1 MHPSFYLARCATLTR
16 CARPVLAALGLTV
29 AAVTAHAAAPQDL
42 RAGADAEVVERL
54 PERVGAAPATPQAAA
69 TAARRWITLS
79 RDMAD
84 PRYLGRAQAALA
96 PWWGQ
101 PGAPAELLVLQA
113 TVEQARH
120 EFTAARATLERA
132 LQANPAQVQGWLTLA
147 TLERV
152 AARYPAAENACRNVA
167 RHGATMYAAA
177 CTLETRSLQGQHDA
191 ARSGLTALAQQLGA
205 APAQRAWVLSL
216 LAESEERAGRDD
228 AAEAAYRRSLADVA
242 DGYTALA
249 YADHLL
255 RRGRASAVLDV
266 LRGQPASDA
275 VLLRRAYALR
285 LLGDDAWRPVA
296 AEVQERFAAIAQ
308 RGEGLDAHAR
318 ERALMALWLDARP
331 DVAWQAARTN
341 LTLQKEPL
349 DWWLALQASEQSRDT
364 AAHRAVVQAL
374 AQTGL
379 QDARLARWQPQA
391 ATKTSAQEGQ

>member
-69 TAARRWITLS
+69 TTARRWITLS

-391 ATKTSAQEGQ
+391 ATKTSAQGGQ

>member
-54 PERVGAAPATPQAAA
+54 PERVGVAPATPQAAA

-177 CTLETRSLQGQHDA
+177 CTLETRSLQGQNDA

-391 ATKTSAQEGQ
+391 ATKTSAQGGQ

>member
-101 PGAPAELLVLQA
+101 PAAPAELLVLQA

>member
-167 RHGATMYAAA
+167 RHGAAMYAAA

-391 ATKTSAQEGQ
+391 ATKTSAQGGQ

>member
-29 AAVTAHAAAPQDL
+29 AAVTAHAAAPHDL

-391 ATKTSAQEGQ
+391 AAKTSAQGGQ

>member
-120 EFTAARATLERA
+120 EFTAARATLEAGAAGQPGPGAGLAHAGHAGTCGR
-132 LQANPAQVQGWLTLA
+132 TLS
-147 TLERV
+147 R
-152 AARYPAAENACRNVA
+152 CRK
-167 RHGATMYAAA
+167 RLSQCGPPRRGRCMPPA

-296 AEVQERFAAIAQ
+296 AEVQERFCC
-308 RGEGLDAHAR
+308 HC
-318 ERALMALWLDARP
+318 
-331 DVAWQAARTN
+331 AARRGAGR
-341 LTLQKEPL
+341 P
-349 DWWLALQASEQSRDT
+349 R
-364 AAHRAVVQAL
+364 
-374 AQTGL
+374 
-379 QDARLARWQPQA
+379 P
-391 ATKTSAQEGQ
+391 

>member
-29 AAVTAHAAAPQDL
+29 AAVTAHAAAPHDL

>member
-205 APAQRAWVLSL
+205 APTQRAWVLSL

-391 ATKTSAQEGQ
+391 ATKTSAQGGQ

>member
-391 ATKTSAQEGQ
+391 ATKTSAQGGQ

>member
-205 APAQRAWVLSL
+205 APAQRAWVVSL

>member
-54 PERVGAAPATPQAAA
+54 PERVGVAPATPQAAA

-391 ATKTSAQEGQ
+391 ATKTSAQGGQ